1 MAQLSAAAI
10 DRVDVAVIGG
20 GIAGVAIA
28 EYLAR
33 HTNLSLQLL
42 EQHSHLGGDSSGKLE
57 GWFHTG
63 ALYSGQDD
71 GQTFFNCVNGV
82 EDLLN
87 HYSNYFTERCNLTL
101 GRFDRGYRPMVSG
114 AGWFDP
120 NPVYL
125 IHPQQHCPEMLQSGL
140 KGDRVQLEMQLKRVL
155 GRLEMAY
162 GQQFDWQSPMG
173 NGAMAPDYGHLESY
187 EQRGCSLLSQSE
199 KISYY
204 CRQFDL
210 SHGIEPSNYALLK
223 SLDCAMD
230 TQGILQDLTASAL
243 AHGTAIATGI
253 NIEQINV
260 DRYGPVRVQ
269 SIFYRDHRG
278 QQHYL
283 KAKAFIFAVGAGFES
298 ILPTL
303 QVRAKLKRSR
313 STMVVAYPAVSPHN
327 FVRMS
332 TKNSYHFNHFSQRAN
347 ISALEQCFNYSMLA
361 NSGYVS
367 DEHGYLANGEIELL
381 LDSAE
386 RYFGEENLYQRQLW
400 SYDCVKTEFISD
412 DAQKRRYSYW
422 IEANPQSNYLC
433 VLPGKFS
440 FFPTV
445 AVQTLKQLKSI
456 LPVQKVEHQ
465 PHDLSSY
472 YGQAQAL
479 VASPYPHQLLAS
491 YLQNKANF

>member
-1 MAQLSAAAI
+1 MVQLSAAAI
-10 DRVDVAVIGG
+10 NRVDVAIIGG

-28 EYLAR
+28 EYVAR
-33 HTNLSLQLL
+33 HTNLSVQLL
-42 EQHSHLGGDSSGKLE
+42 EKNSHLGGDSSGKLE

-87 HYSNYFTERCNLTL
+87 HYSNYFAGRCNLTL
-101 GRFDRGYRPMVSG
+101 GKYDHGYRPTVSG

-125 IHPQQHCPEMLQSGL
+125 IHPQRHSPEMLQSGL

-162 GQQFDWQSPMG
+162 GQQFNWRSPTG
-173 NGAMAPDYGHLESY
+173 HAAAAPDYGHLESY

-199 KISYY
+199 KISHY
-204 CRQFDL
+204 CQQFDL
-210 SHGIEPSNYALLK
+210 SHGVEPSDYALLK

-253 NIEQINV
+253 NLEQINV

-269 SIFYRDHRG
+269 SIFYRDRQG

-283 KAKAFIFAVGAGFES
+283 KANAFIFAVGAGFDR

-332 TKNSYHFNHFSQRAN
+332 TKNSYHFNHFFQRAN
-347 ISALEQCFNYSMLA
+347 IFDSSQFFNYSMLA

-367 DEHGYLANGEIELL
+367 DENDCLASGEIELL
-381 LDSAE
+381 LDTAA
-386 RYFGEENLYQRQLW
+386 RYFGEDNLYQRQLW

-412 DAQKRRYSYW
+412 DVQKRRYSYW
-422 IEANPQSNYLC
+422 IEVNPQSNYLC

-445 AVQTLKQLKSI
+445 AVQTLKQLKTI
-456 LPVQKVEHQ
+456 LPAPEIDRNHQ
-465 PHDLSSY
+465 DYHAYCD
-472 YGQAQAL
+472 QAQAL
-479 VASPYPHQLLAS
+479 VASPYPHQLLAAH
-491 YLQNKANF
+491 LKNKANS